1 MNLNIKQKYFLAG
14 FIFGLMFPLMAISL
28 EIFLSG
34 LSFNLAS
41 IGSAHLNNKLL
52 IMIDT
57 APIFLGIFAYIGGIN
72 QDRALTLL
80 DNNEELLKNSIQAKV
95 DIERYSQIQSQLI
108 ARLSNHSNDLM
119 NSFGSARND
128 MLKISSRDE
137 HIRVLNSDITKVME
151 RLAPQVA
158 HSNEL
163 LETSTA
169 DMNLLL
175 MTFQKTLNFMD
186 ENQHV
191 FKSLSSGLDETITTS
206 EVLVGISNRIDKEL
220 SAVYDISSQ
229 INLLALNASIE
240 AARAGEN
247 GKGFSVVAEEI
258 RKLSIQ
264 TDQALDSIT
273 DVQKSLLTNVADLK
287 KDTHQL
293 SEVVVKTVENSIYSI
308 QTLQQLSQTL
318 NQVKHRMNQLNEHN
332 VEQAGGFGMI
342 KSNTQTV
349 HKDIDELSEMIE
361 RLFERLD
368 NQEVLVSELNQVVN
382 Q

>member
-14 FIFGLMFPLMAISL
+14 FLFGLMFPLMAISL

-34 LSFNLAS
+34 LPFDLAS
-41 IGSAHLNNKLL
+41 IGSAHMNNKLL

-57 APIFLGIFAYIGGIN
+57 APIFLGIFAFIGGIN

-80 DNNEELLKNSIQAKV
+80 DNNEELLNSSIQAKV
-95 DIERYSQIQSQLI
+95 DIERYSQVQSQLI

-175 MTFQKTLNFMD
+175 TTFQKTLNFMD
-186 ENQHV
+186 ENQNV
-191 FKSLSSGLDETITTS
+191 FNSLSSGLDETINTS

-318 NQVKHRMNQLNEHN
+318 NQVKHRMNQLNDHN
-332 VEQAGGFGMI
+332 VEQAGGFGLI